1 MKRRAL
7 ALLLS
12 TAMAL
17 SLAGCGGR
25 PGTTDHDMPENEN
38 WDTTVYDPGGAGPAT
53 DYNQINPDIPSD
65 APETTD
71 PADPAN
77 GLVVNGN
84 EPKLDERGPGQ
95 TGTGPASSQDPGQ
108 EPGDVSIPDEGQAP
122 SGQPD
127 GTEDPGG
134 ATTSAPE
141 PGTSSEPQVPAGPV
155 EIPTLV
161 IPTEANV
168 TTEIQTMSHAVPL
181 SSGFEVSA
189 PGTKRQSNDYA
200 WIDYSNASQGYVVVN
215 YTASTSVRLKCIVKG
230 PSTSYNYNLTQGKD
244 EVLPLSDGNGTYTIT
259 VYQNVT
265 GTKYASVISVTENM
279 VMENQ
284 FAPFLHSNQYVDF
297 AAAELTKQTAA
308 QLCDGKA
315 SNLDKVAA
323 VYDFVVKNIGY
334 DLGKAKSVQ
343 SGYLPVLDTVLTN
356 RTGICFDYAA
366 LMAGMLRSQGVPC
379 KLVVGYA
386 GTAYHAWISVWTEDS
401 GWVEGVV
408 FFDGISWQRM
418 DPTFDSSGGGS
429 ASVREFIG
437 NGANYQTKYLY

>member
-1 MKRRAL
+1 MKGAFIMNRRIL

-12 TAMAL
+12 AAMAL
-17 SLAGCGGR
+17 SLAGCGGS

-53 DYNQINPDIPSD
+53 DYDKIDPDISSGS
-65 APETTD
+65 PEGDGQVTN
-71 PADPAN
+71 PAD
-77 GLVVNGN
+77 GLVVDGDM
-84 EPKLDERGPGQ
+84 PQLDERGPGQ
-95 TGTGPASSQDPGQ
+95 SGDGPSDAPAPS
-108 EPGDVSIPDEGQAP
+108 GDVSIPDEGEAV
-122 SGQPD
+122 
-127 GTEDPGG
+127 DP
-134 ATTSAPE
+134 A
-141 PGTSSEPQVPAGPV
+141 SSENPATSNPPAAQEPTQVPAEPV

-181 SSGFEVSA
+181 CSAFEETSA

-200 WIDYSNASQGYVVVN
+200 WIDYSNANQGYVVVK

-230 PSTSYNYNLTQGKD
+230 PSTSYNYNLTQGKE

-259 VYQNVT
+259 VYQNVQ
-265 GTKYASVISVTENM
+265 GTKYASVVSITENM
-279 VMENQ
+279 VMDNQ

-297 AAAELTKQTAA
+297 APATLTQQTAA
-308 QLCDGKA
+308 QLCAGKA
-315 SNLDKVAA
+315 TELDKVAA

-334 DLGKAKSVQ
+334 DLGKAQTVQ
-343 SGYLPVLDTVLTN
+343 SGYLPVLDAVLTD

-408 FFDGISWQRM
+408 FFDGVSWQRM